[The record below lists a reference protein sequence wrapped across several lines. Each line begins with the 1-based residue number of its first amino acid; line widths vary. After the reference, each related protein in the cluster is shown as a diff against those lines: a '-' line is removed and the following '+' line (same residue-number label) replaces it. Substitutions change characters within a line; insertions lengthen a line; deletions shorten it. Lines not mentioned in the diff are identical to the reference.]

1 MVAAMGWLWL
11 RLWLLPWD
19 GYGCCYGWYHG
30 MAMVAAMVGTMGLL
44 WLLLANRRVSKMN
57 LLKQA
62 LLIIQFEWL
71 TEL

>member
-1 MVAAMGWLWL
+1 
-11 RLWLLPWD
+11 
-19 GYGCCYGWYHG
+19 
-30 MAMVAAMVGTMGLL
+30 MVAAMVAAMGLL

-71 TEL
+71 TGS